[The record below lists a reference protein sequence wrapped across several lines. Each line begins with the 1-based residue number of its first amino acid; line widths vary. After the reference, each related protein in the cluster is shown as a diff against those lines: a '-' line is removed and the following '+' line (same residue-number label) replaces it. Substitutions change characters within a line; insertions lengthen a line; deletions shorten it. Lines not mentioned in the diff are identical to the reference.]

1 MKYDHDRKPR
11 PARVAEPVQVYLR
24 GDEKARLDRLT
35 EELDTSKSDVL
46 RKGLE
51 ALERQIMDPDH
62 HPALSIIGI
71 AGTAESGAGGRDVA
85 RDHDDD
91 LADGEISSWASSE
104 EPGS

>member
-51 ALERQIMDPDH
+51 ALE
-62 HPALSIIGI
+62 
-71 AGTAESGAGGRDVA
+71 
-85 RDHDDD
+85 
-91 LADGEISSWASSE
+91 
-104 EPGS
+104 